1 MKMTELLEKDKDGL
15 ITELSNAASAE
26 KAIKILENETDKLL
40 LRFNEQCGSEQVRD
54 SAAHMMQAVRL
65 SLQLI
70 DSTGST
76 KVWEHEQKD
85 RTAKKGSAITVP
97 AAILIV
103 AGICLCIYGMLP
115 YILSIMAGT
124 DSATQKDL
132 LMQLAFVF
140 GGLVAGIFGGVF
152 IHKPTVRKKKEQH
165 VEISVDADK
174 LYRYYRTA
182 ILSVDQSLE
191 EVGAKER
198 WDKREQAGNIDGR
211 PATTPE
217 IDLFADLMAASYS
230 GDPEFALEKI
240 DEIKY
245 YLHKQQIETVDYSD
259 NTKQYFDLMPGTKSG
274 TIRPALV
281 SDGKVLKKG
290 LASTGK

>member
-1 MKMTELLEKDKDGL
+1 MKMTDLLDKDKSTL
-15 ITELSNAASAE
+15 ITELANAATAE
-26 KAIKILENETDKLL
+26 KAIKVLENETDKLL
-40 LRFNEQCGSEQVRD
+40 LRHNEQCGSELVRD
-54 SAAHMMQAVRL
+54 AAAYMMQAVRL

-70 DSTGST
+70 DSTGQT
-76 KVWEHEQKD
+76 KVWEHEERD
-85 RTAKKGSAITVP
+85 RTAKKGSAVTVP
-97 AAILIV
+97 AAILIIL
-103 AGICLCIYGMLP
+103 GICLCIYGMLP
-115 YILSIMAGT
+115 HILTVMAGT
-124 DSATQKDL
+124 DTASQKDL
-132 LMQLAFVF
+132 FINLGAVF
-140 GGLVAGIFGGVF
+140 GGLLAGILGGVLV
-152 IHKPTVRKKKEQH
+152 HKPTVRKKKEQH
-165 VEISVDADK
+165 VEVHVDPDK

-182 ILSVDQSLE
+182 ILSVDQSLD

-211 PATTPE
+211 AATTPE

-245 YLHKQQIETVDYSD
+245 YLHKQQIETVDYSEA
-259 NTKQYFDLMPGTKSG
+259 TKQYFDLMPGIKSG

-281 SDGKVLKKG
+281 ADGKVLKKG